1 MKIWLSKNSEVSVRE
16 QLIAQITLGITSN
29 DLKPGEKL
37 PSTRE
42 LARRFQIHP
51 NTVSAA
57 YRELAAQGLLE
68 IRPGSGVYIRENT
81 FENRKSLLELDG
93 LIANFKREAQAHGF
107 SAEEIESRLKD
118 WFEIEKPQ
126 RFLVVE
132 SEAELRRVLIEEI
145 RAATGCQ
152 TSGISFENFSE
163 METDAQIVAMTD
175 EVARINEILP
185 PHKTCIFLRA
195 NSVPDSM
202 QSETRPSGDALIA
215 VVSHWERFLNLAKM
229 FLLAARIDPETLVLR
244 STNEENWKRG
254 LQNAS
259 LIICDSVTAKEFP
272 NDARVRVFRVISGES
287 INELKGN

>member
-1 MKIWLSKNSEVSVRE
+1 MKIWLSKNSEISVRE
-16 QLIAQITLGITSN
+16 QLVAQITLGITSD

-68 IRPGSGVYIRENT
+68 IRLGSGVYIRENT
-81 FENRKSLLELDG
+81 LENRQSLLELDG
-93 LIANFKREAQAHGF
+93 MIADFKREAQSRGF
-107 SAEEIESRLKD
+107 STEEIESRLKD

-132 SEAELRRVLIEEI
+132 SEAGLRRVLIEEI

-175 EVARINEILP
+175 EAVRINEILP

-202 QSETRPSGDALIA
+202 QGEARPSGDALIA
-215 VVSHWERFLNLAKM
+215 VVSHWERFLSLAKM
-229 FLLAARIDPETLVLR
+229 FLLAARIDPETLILR

-272 NDARVRVFRVISGES
+272 DDPRVRVFRVVSNNS
-287 INELKGN
+287 INELKG

>member
-16 QLIAQITLGITSN
+16 QLIAQITLGVTSS

-57 YRELAAQGLLE
+57 YRELTELGLVK
-68 IRPGSGVYIRENT
+68 IRQGSGVYICENT
-81 FENRKSLLELDG
+81 PDKNKSLIELDG
-93 LIANFKREAQAHGF
+93 LIADFKREAQVRGF
-107 SAEEIESRLKD
+107 AMEEVQSRLKD

-126 RFLVVE
+126 RYLVVE
-132 SEAELRRVLIEEI
+132 SEAGLRRILIEEI
-145 RAATGCQ
+145 RAATGHQ
-152 TSGISFENFSE
+152 TSGISFENFAE

-175 EVARINEILP
+175 EVSRINEILP

-195 NSVPDSM
+195 NSVPDSL
-202 QSETRPSGDALIA
+202 QGETRPSEDALIA
-215 VVSHWERFLNLAKM
+215 IVSHWDRFMNLAKM
-229 FLLAARIDPETLVLR
+229 FLLAARIDAETLVMR
-244 STNEENWKRG
+244 STSEENWRRG

-272 NDARVRVFRVISGES
+272 NNERTRVFRIISDSS
-287 INELKGN
+287 ISELKG